1 MDTYKFEVSV
11 TQYCTLFLALGYAS
25 GAAMKDQ
32 NPSLAQDIHDVALN
46 MSKQALAQE
55 KK

>member
-25 GAAMKDQ
+25 SVAMK
-32 NPSLAQDIHDVALN
+32 HDNADLGRCIYALGLEL
-46 MSKQALAQE
+46 SKQALAQE

>member
-1 MDTYKFEVSV
+1 MDTYKFEISV

-32 NPSLAQDIHDVALN
+32 NPSLGQDIYDLALD
-46 MSKQALAQE
+46 MSKQALSQE